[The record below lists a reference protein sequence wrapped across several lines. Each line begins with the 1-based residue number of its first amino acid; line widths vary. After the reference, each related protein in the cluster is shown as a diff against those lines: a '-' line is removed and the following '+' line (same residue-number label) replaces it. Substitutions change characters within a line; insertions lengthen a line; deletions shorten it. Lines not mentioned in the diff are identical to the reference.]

1 MEDHNLDRVTKV
13 KIFQSQ
19 EAKEKKQEANIKR
32 KKKKN
37 SNVDFSGQNQRQTN
51 RGFTSLGTR
60 SGEKKN
66 RTGSNPRE
74 KVADEDPIWKR
85 GKEKEGLLFFL
96 RPLFYKPW
104 LSIYLSQWS
113 SQQHLRALTFRLRG
127 SDSGVMLGQS
137 RRLKE
142 RKGKERET
150 TKEEQGRK
158 VRLQVFPS

>member
-19 EAKEKKQEANIKR
+19 EAKEKKARGKYK

-66 RTGSNPRE
+66 RTESNPRE

-113 SQQHLRALTFRLRG
+113 SQQHLRALTFWLRG

-142 RKGKERET
+142 RKGKGND
-150 TKEEQGRK
+150 QGRTRK
-158 VRLQVFPS
+158 KSEAAGVSIMT